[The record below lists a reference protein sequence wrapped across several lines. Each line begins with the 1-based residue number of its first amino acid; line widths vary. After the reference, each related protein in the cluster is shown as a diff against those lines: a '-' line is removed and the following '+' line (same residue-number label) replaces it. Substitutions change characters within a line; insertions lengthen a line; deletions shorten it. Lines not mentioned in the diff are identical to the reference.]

1 MFRRADRI
9 QEVCSL
15 TGLTVVLGGAKIG
28 ARAFSSQ
35 FAEGDTCYACVSTD
49 NASEWEVSLCSYA
62 TGNLTRGAVISSSN
76 NDAQVAPSTNA

>member
-35 FAEGDTCYACVSTD
+35 FAEGDT
-49 NASEWEVSLCSYA
+49 
-62 TGNLTRGAVISSSN
+62 
-76 NDAQVAPSTNA
+76 